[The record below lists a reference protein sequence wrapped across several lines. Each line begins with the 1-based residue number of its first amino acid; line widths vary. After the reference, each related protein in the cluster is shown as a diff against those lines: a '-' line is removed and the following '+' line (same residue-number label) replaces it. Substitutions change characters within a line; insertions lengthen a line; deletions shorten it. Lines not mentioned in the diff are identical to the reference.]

1 MLLSINWY
9 NISIV
14 HDIINIIN
22 SLWKLLFNAY
32 IKISILGSELME
44 HLENLDLYQKMINE
58 LRPFEGEMLKQI
70 KDFYRIGLTWTSNA
84 LEGNSL
90 TESETKVLIE
100 DGLTVGGRP
109 LRDMFEAI
117 DHAKAYDYI
126 FTLLRN
132 NEIIEGNILYL
143 HKLFYQNIDE
153 QFAGKYRNI
162 PVFISG
168 SNYPVSKKENIQS
181 EMQDLCEWIKLERKQ
196 YHPVEFAALLHKK
209 FVFIHPFKDGNGRV
223 ARLLM
228 NAALIQDGFLP
239 ALIPPILRN
248 EYISL
253 LEKAH
258 KNDSPFI
265 NFITERELESQKD
278 FLRLL
283 HIPLPKMQQ

>member
-1 MLLSINWY
+1 MENIN
-9 NISIV
+9 
-14 HDIINIIN
+14 
-22 SLWKLLFNAY
+22 K
-32 IKISILGSELME
+32 
-44 HLENLDLYQKMINE
+44 LDLYQNIINE
-58 LRPFEGEMLKQI
+58 LRPFEGEMLNQVKE
-70 KDFYRIGLTWTSNA
+70 FYRVGLTWTSNA

-109 LRDMFEAI
+109 LKEMFEAV
-117 DHAKAYDYI
+117 DHAKAYDYM
-126 FTLLRN
+126 FTLLGN
-132 NEIIEGNILYL
+132 KEIDKKDILYL

-153 QFAGKYRNI
+153 DSAGKFRNI

-168 SNYPVSKKENIQS
+168 SNYPVTKVENITNEINS
-181 EMQDLCEWIKLERKQ
+181 LCKWIITERKNF
-196 YHPVEFAALLHKK
+196 HPVVFAALVHKK

-228 NAALIQDGFLP
+228 NTALIQDGYLP
-239 ALIPPILRN
+239 ALIPPILRT

-258 KNDSPFI
+258 KDDRSFI
-265 NFITERELESQKD
+265 DFIVEREIETQKD

-283 HIPLPKMQQ
+283 HIPLPK

>member
-1 MLLSINWY
+1 MENIN
-9 NISIV
+9 
-14 HDIINIIN
+14 
-22 SLWKLLFNAY
+22 K
-32 IKISILGSELME
+32 
-44 HLENLDLYQKMINE
+44 LDLYQNIINE
-58 LRPFEGEMLKQI
+58 LRPFEGEMLNQVKE
-70 KDFYRIGLTWTSNA
+70 FYRVGLTWTSNA

-109 LRDMFEAI
+109 LKEMFEAV
-117 DHAKAYDYI
+117 DHAKAYDYM
-126 FTLLRN
+126 FTLLGN
-132 NEIIEGNILYL
+132 KEIDEKDILYL

-153 QFAGKYRNI
+153 DSAGKFRNI

-168 SNYPVSKKENIQS
+168 SNYPVTKVENITNEINS
-181 EMQDLCEWIKLERKQ
+181 LCKWIITERKNF
-196 YHPVEFAALLHKK
+196 HPVVFAALVHKK

-228 NAALIQDGFLP
+228 NTALIQDGYLP
-239 ALIPPILRN
+239 ALIPPILRT

-258 KNDSPFI
+258 KDDRSFI
-265 NFITERELESQKD
+265 DFIVEREIETQKD

-283 HIPLPKMQQ
+283 HIPLPK

>member
-1 MLLSINWY
+1 MG
-9 NISIV
+9 
-14 HDIINIIN
+14 HF
-22 SLWKLLFNAY
+22 K
-32 IKISILGSELME
+32 KI
-44 HLENLDLYQKMINE
+44 DLYQSKINE

-70 KDFYRIGLTWTSNA
+70 KEFYRIGLTWTSNA

-109 LRDMFEAI
+109 LRDTFEAI
-117 DHAKAYDYI
+117 DHARAYDYM
-126 FTLLRN
+126 FTLLAN
-132 NEIIEGNILYL
+132 KEITEENILYL

-153 QFAGKYRNI
+153 EFAGRYRDI

-168 SNYPVSKKENIQS
+168 SNYPVTKKEAIKD
-181 EMQDLCEWIKLERKQ
+181 EIEDLCEWIKSERKK
-196 YHPVEFAALLHKK
+196 YHPVEFAAILHKK

-228 NAALIQDGFLP
+228 NTALIHEGFLP
-239 ALIPPILRN
+239 ALIPPILRS

-258 KNDSPFI
+258 KDDGEFI
-265 NFITERELESQKD
+265 HFIAERELESQKD

-283 HIPLPKMQQ
+283 HIPLPKL

>member
-1 MLLSINWY
+1 
-9 NISIV
+9 
-14 HDIINIIN
+14 
-22 SLWKLLFNAY
+22 
-32 IKISILGSELME
+32 ME
-44 HLENLDLYQKMINE
+44 HLEKLELYQNTINE

-70 KDFYRIGLTWTSNA
+70 KDFYRVGLTWTSNA

-109 LRDMFEAI
+109 LRDMFEAV
-117 DHAKAYDYI
+117 DHAKAYDYM
-126 FTLLRN
+126 FTLLGN
-132 NEIIEGNILYL
+132 KEITEKHILYL

-153 QFAGKYRNI
+153 EFAGRYRDI

-168 SNYPVSKKENIQS
+168 SNYPVTKVEDIKS
-181 EMQDLCEWIKLERKQ
+181 EIDDLCKWIKTERKK
-196 YHPVEFAALLHKK
+196 YHPVEFAAILHKK

-228 NAALIQDGFLP
+228 NASLIQDGYLL
-239 ALIPPILRN
+239 ALIPPMLRS

-258 KNDSPFI
+258 EDDSLFI
-265 NFITERELESQKD
+265 SFISERELESQKD

-283 HIPLPKMQQ
+283 HIPLPKLGQDNNGMKME

>member
-1 MLLSINWY
+1 MGNIN
-9 NISIV
+9 
-14 HDIINIIN
+14 
-22 SLWKLLFNAY
+22 K
-32 IKISILGSELME
+32 
-44 HLENLDLYQKMINE
+44 LDLYQNIINE
-58 LRPFEGEMLKQI
+58 LRPFEGEMLNQVKE
-70 KDFYRIGLTWTSNA
+70 FYRVGLTWTSNA

-109 LRDMFEAI
+109 LKEMFEAV
-117 DHAKAYDYI
+117 DHAKAYDYM
-126 FTLLRN
+126 FTLLGN
-132 NEIIEGNILYL
+132 KEIDEKDILYL

-153 QFAGKYRNI
+153 DSAGKFRNI

-168 SNYPVSKKENIQS
+168 SNYPVTKVENITNEINS
-181 EMQDLCEWIKLERKQ
+181 LCKWIITERKNF
-196 YHPVEFAALLHKK
+196 HPVVFAALVHKK

-228 NAALIQDGFLP
+228 NTALIQDGYLP
-239 ALIPPILRN
+239 ALIPPILRT

-258 KNDSPFI
+258 KDDKSFI
-265 NFITERELESQKD
+265 DFIVEREIETQKD

-283 HIPLPKMQQ
+283 HIPLPK

>member
-1 MLLSINWY
+1 MR
-9 NISIV
+9 
-14 HDIINIIN
+14 
-22 SLWKLLFNAY
+22 
-32 IKISILGSELME
+32 
-44 HLENLDLYQKMINE
+44 HLERLELYQNTINE

-70 KDFYRIGLTWTSNA
+70 KDFYRVGLTWTSNA

-109 LRDMFEAI
+109 LRDIFEAV
-117 DHAKAYDYI
+117 DHAKAYDYM
-126 FTLLRN
+126 FTLLGN
-132 NEIIEGNILYL
+132 KEITEKHILYL

-153 QFAGKYRNI
+153 EFAGRYRDI

-168 SNYPVSKKENIQS
+168 SNHPVTKVEDIKS
-181 EMQDLCEWIKLERKQ
+181 EIDDLCKWIKTERKR
-196 YHPVEFAALLHKK
+196 YHPVEFATIFHKK

-228 NAALIQDGFLP
+228 NASLIQDGYLP
-239 ALIPPILRN
+239 ALIQPILRT

-258 KNDSPFI
+258 EDDSPFI

-283 HIPLPKMQQ
+283 HVPLPKLGQDNN

>member
-1 MLLSINWY
+1 MGH
-9 NISIV
+9 V
-14 HDIINIIN
+14 
-22 SLWKLLFNAY
+22 K
-32 IKISILGSELME
+32 KIE
-44 HLENLDLYQKMINE
+44 LYQKIINQ
-58 LRPFEGEMLKQI
+58 LRPFEGEMLKQV
-70 KDFYRIGLTWTSNA
+70 KDFYRVGLTWTSNA

-109 LRDMFEAI
+109 LRDMFEAV
-117 DHAKAYDYI
+117 DHAKAYDYM
-126 FTLLRN
+126 FTLLAN
-132 NEIIEGNILYL
+132 NGIEEESILYL
-143 HKLFYQNIDE
+143 HKLFYQNIDQE
-153 QFAGKYRNI
+153 FAGRYRDT

-168 SNYPVSKKENIQS
+168 SNYPVSKVENLKS
-181 EMQDLCEWIKLERKQ
+181 EIEDLCKWIRAERKQ

-228 NAALIQDGFLP
+228 NTALIQDGYLP
-239 ALIPPILRN
+239 VLIPPILRT

-258 KNDSPFI
+258 EDDSLFV
-265 NFITERELESQKD
+265 NFVVEREKESQKD

-283 HIPLPKMQQ
+283 HIPVPKLG

>member
-1 MLLSINWY
+1 
-9 NISIV
+9 
-14 HDIINIIN
+14 
-22 SLWKLLFNAY
+22 
-32 IKISILGSELME
+32 ME
-44 HLENLDLYQKMINE
+44 YLEKLDLYQNVIND

-109 LRDMFEAI
+109 LRDMFEAV
-117 DHAKAYDYI
+117 DHARAYNYM
-126 FTLLRN
+126 FTLIGN
-132 NEIIEGNILYL
+132 KEINEKDIIYL
-143 HKLFYQNIDE
+143 HKLFYQNIDAD
-153 QFAGKYRNI
+153 FAGRYRSI

-168 SNYPVSKKENIQS
+168 SNYPVTKEENIQS
-181 EMQDLCEWIKLERKQ
+181 EIDNLCKWIKTEREK
-196 YHPVEFAALLHKK
+196 YHPVEFAAILHKK

-228 NAALIQDGFLP
+228 NTALIQDGFLP
-239 ALIPPILRN
+239 ALIPPILRS
-248 EYISL
+248 EYIYH

-258 KNDSPFI
+258 KDDRSFI
-265 NFITERELESQKD
+265 DFIVERELESQKD

-283 HIPLPKMQQ
+283 QIPLPKRD

>member
-1 MLLSINWY
+1 MGNIN
-9 NISIV
+9 
-14 HDIINIIN
+14 
-22 SLWKLLFNAY
+22 K
-32 IKISILGSELME
+32 
-44 HLENLDLYQKMINE
+44 LDLYQNIINE
-58 LRPFEGEMLKQI
+58 LRPFEGEMLNQVKE
-70 KDFYRIGLTWTSNA
+70 FYRVGLTWTSNA

-109 LRDMFEAI
+109 LKEMFEAV
-117 DHAKAYDYI
+117 DHAKAYDYM
-126 FTLLRN
+126 FTLLGN
-132 NEIIEGNILYL
+132 KEIDKKDILYL

-153 QFAGKYRNI
+153 DSAGKFRNI

-168 SNYPVSKKENIQS
+168 SNYPVTKVENITNEINS
-181 EMQDLCEWIKLERKQ
+181 LCKWIITERKNF
-196 YHPVEFAALLHKK
+196 HPVVFAALVHKK

-228 NAALIQDGFLP
+228 NTALIQDGYLP
-239 ALIPPILRN
+239 ALIPPILRT

-258 KNDSPFI
+258 KDDRSFI
-265 NFITERELESQKD
+265 DFIVEREIETQKD

-283 HIPLPKMQQ
+283 HIPLPK

>member
-1 MLLSINWY
+1 
-9 NISIV
+9 
-14 HDIINIIN
+14 
-22 SLWKLLFNAY
+22 
-32 IKISILGSELME
+32 ME
-44 HLENLDLYQKMINE
+44 HLERLELYQNTINE

-100 DGLTVGGRP
+100 DGLTVGGKP
-109 LRDMFEAI
+109 LRDMFEAV
-117 DHAKAYDYI
+117 DHAKAYDYM
-126 FTLLRN
+126 FTLLGN
-132 NEIIEGNILYL
+132 KEIEEKDILYL
-143 HKLFYQNIDE
+143 HKLFYHNIDE
-153 QFAGKYRNI
+153 EFAGRYRDI

-168 SNYPVSKKENIQS
+168 SNYPVTKVENIQS
-181 EMQDLCEWIKLERKQ
+181 EIDDICEWISRKRERF
-196 YHPVEFAALLHKK
+196 HPVEFAALLHKK

-228 NAALIQDGFLP
+228 NTALIQDGYIP
-239 ALIPPILRN
+239 ALIAPILRS

-258 KNDSPFI
+258 EDDKPFI
-265 NFITERELESQKD
+265 NFIAERELESQKD

-283 HIPLPKMQQ
+283 HIPLPKLGKDNKEMKIE